1 MNLKNTKWTHTPLS
15 STHSL
20 IPYSKQSMILGKSV
34 ILFSHPSTRIYV
46 FCSRSNNL
54 QSLSSFL
61 QTLAHPPLG
70 IYGRGAC
77 RKQFGL
83 HPGGICLALYLLR
96 SPWFYARG

>member
-1 MNLKNTKWTHTPLS
+1 MNPKNTKWTHTPLN

-20 IPYSKQSMILGKSV
+20 IPYSKQSMIFGKSV
-34 ILFSHPSTRIYV
+34 ILFSHLSTRIYV
-46 FCSRSNNL
+46 FCSRSNSL

-70 IYGRGAC
+70 IYERGAC

-83 HPGGICLALYLLR
+83 HPGGTCLVSYRLW
-96 SPWFYARG
+96 SPWCYAHG